1 MPDPVRTAAQG
12 LRYWEHRQQAA
23 ANNLAN
29 VATAGFKGEQIFA
42 HLVAGPG
49 PTASGGTDLSEGA
62 REETGR
68 PLDLALEGGGYFVVR
83 TAAGDRYTRNG
94 AFSLDASGVVVD
106 QGGNPVLGTDGQPML
121 LPPGAIEIRSDGEIL
136 VDGARLGRLR
146 VDAAKAGERLAREG
160 GVYFV
165 PPPGDP
171 VSARDGVRV
180 HQGQLEESNVNS
192 ISGMVDMITIQRN
205 HAALQRTLTVADGID
220 GRAAN
225 DIARV
230 E

>member
-12 LRYWEHRQQAA
+12 LRYWEHRQQAV

-29 VATAGFKGEQIFA
+29 VSTAGFKREQVFA
-42 HLVAGPG
+42 QLVDGPG
-49 PTASGGTDLSEGA
+49 PTGGGAADLTEGA
-62 REETGR
+62 RQETGR
-68 PLDLALEGGGYFVVR
+68 PLDLALEGEGYFVVR
-83 TAAGDRYTRNG
+83 TPAGNRYTRNG
-94 AFSLDASGVVVD
+94 AFSLDADGVLVD
-106 QGGNPVLGTDGQPML
+106 RTGNPVLGSDGQSIV
-121 LPPGAIEIRSDGEIL
+121 LPPGSIEVRSDGEIM
-136 VDGARLGRLR
+136 VDGASLGRFR
-146 VDAAKAGERLAREG
+146 IDAAPPGRLEREG
-160 GVYFV
+160 GVFFV

-171 VSARDGVRV
+171 ESASDRVRV

-192 ISGMVDMITIQRN
+192 VSAMVDMITIQRN

-220 GRAAN
+220 GRIAN